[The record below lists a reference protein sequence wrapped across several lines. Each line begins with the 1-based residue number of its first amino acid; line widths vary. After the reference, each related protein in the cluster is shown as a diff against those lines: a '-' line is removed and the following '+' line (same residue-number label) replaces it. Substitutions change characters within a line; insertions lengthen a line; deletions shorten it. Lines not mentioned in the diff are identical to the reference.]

1 MFTGIVTEVG
11 KVVAVR
17 RETDR
22 LAFRIEM
29 GYKDLIEGESI
40 AVGGACLTVVSCG
53 EDWFEVEAIVTTR
66 SRTWF
71 GDLQVGDEVNLERSL
86 QVGDRL
92 GGHFVQGHVDAVG
105 TVKTL
110 SGTAQLIRQGQT
122 LELAIGMSIEAEDR
136 VLTSAGSSLGL
147 ILQDDT
153 TVTLGPKSELLV
165 SDYIFE
171 PQQSRFSMVLKML
184 KGSFLYMSGV
194 IGKLALESIK
204 LETPDSTIAVRGTR
218 LLIKVTP

>member
-1 MFTGIVTEVG
+1 MRVTF
-11 KVVAVR
+11 AV
-17 RETDR
+17 
-22 LAFRIEM
+22 
-29 GYKDLIEGESI
+29 LIMLCYLFSGPVF
-40 AVGGACLTVVSCG
+40 AG
-53 EDWFEVEAIVTTR
+53 
-66 SRTWF
+66 
-71 GDLQVGDEVNLERSL
+71 
-86 QVGDRL
+86 
-92 GGHFVQGHVDAVG
+92 DAVG

-110 SGTAQLIRQGQT
+110 SGTVQLIRQGQT

-194 IGKLALESIK
+194 IGKLAPESIK